1 MASPYHRNGFG
12 ADTSGRPRPHP
23 EKHLLDSLHH
33 NEKPVRVAGERVE
46 TVVQIEIA
54 GLVAL
59 RIHDHRNR
67 GHRPPIFE
75 GAAQSID
82 QQYPAES
89 PAAKTLIDGHP
100 PEGDTYSGG
109 PPVKV

>member
-33 NEKPVRVAGERVE
+33 NEKPVRVAGELE
-46 TVVQIEIA
+46 ESAVQEEIA

-59 RIHDHRNR
+59 GVHDHSNR
-67 GHRPPIFE
+67 GNRPPAFE
-75 GAAQSID
+75 GAAKGID
-82 QQYPAES
+82 QQDPAES
-89 PAAKTLIDGHP
+89 PAAKALIDGHP
-100 PEGDTYSGG
+100 PE
-109 PPVKV
+109 